1 MRLRL
6 LSLCALAVCLAG
18 CDNDPTPAPFRK
30 TRADGSTWI
39 TSVRAF
45 PDDPRS
51 LDPQFTYDEVS
62 HRIVSS
68 VYETLLQ
75 YKPFT
80 EDFVLEPSLGS
91 ALPESVTNSDG
102 TVDLVCRIKPG
113 LKFAD
118 DPCFP
123 DGRGREL
130 TSADFVYIFQRM
142 ADPKV
147 ECPIASTLQDYLVG
161 MREAWDAADKSGR
174 FDYDAPFAPVQA
186 IDRYTFK
193 IRLRKPYPQMKYWLA
208 FPFTAPVPREAV
220 EYYDGRVHD
229 GVQRDLF
236 RFHPVGTGAFRMAEW
251 DRGRLIRLVRNN
263 NYAATFPTS
272 GWPAEHVGRYAPH
285 VGKPLPLIDEV
296 QLLIMRES
304 IPAWILFKQGWT
316 DASGVGKDVFKS
328 VVGPGGALTSEYKAR
343 GIELEKDVEVSTFY
357 LMFNMQDP
365 LIGANVNLRRALSL
379 AYDAAAANQIFYNG
393 IFVETKQLL
402 PPGIFGYEENIENPY
417 RPANLAKAKEFLAK
431 AGYPNG
437 IDPKTGR
444 PLEIVLDSQADDSA
458 TRQLAEFEKGQFEK
472 LGIRVK
478 IVENIFAQMIDKQ
491 TRGTYQFLFA
501 GWNADFP
508 DPENYFFLFYGP
520 NLPPRGYN
528 QSFYKNPEFDRLYE
542 QMMTMEN
549 TPERAT
555 IIAKMNKIL
564 IDDCVITPIFNPAV
578 YVLMQPWA
586 KRIVRNALVAKGN
599 GFKYAW
605 IDQPERAIDREN
617 WNRKNYWPI
626 VVTVLVLATTVWLA
640 GRRRAA
646 ANV

>member
-1 MRLRL
+1 MNLRL
-6 LSLCALAVCLAG
+6 LFLCAVIACLAG
-18 CDNDPTPAPFRK
+18 CDNNPTPAPFK
-30 TRADGSTWI
+30 KSRADGSPWI

-80 EDFVLEPSLGS
+80 EKFELEPSLG
-91 ALPESVTNSDG
+91 AGMPETVIQADG
-102 TVDLVCRIKPG
+102 KVDLVCHIRPG

-123 DGRGREL
+123 NGKGREL

-147 ECPIASTLQDYLVG
+147 ECPIASTLQEYLVG
-161 MREAWDAADKSGR
+161 MKEAWDTADKLGH
-174 FDYDAPFAPVQA
+174 FDYEAPFPAVQA
-186 IDRYTFK
+186 VDRYTFK
-193 IRLRKPYPQMKYWLA
+193 IHLLKPYPQLKYWLA

-220 EYYDGRVHD
+220 EYYDGKIHD
-229 GVQRDLF
+229 GIQRDLF
-236 RFHPVGTGAFRMAEW
+236 RFHPVGTGAFRLAQW
-251 DRGRLIRLVRNN
+251 DRGRLIRLVRND
-263 NYAATFPTS
+263 NYAGVYPS
-272 GWPAEHVGRYAPH
+272 GGWPAEHADRYLPH
-285 VGKPLPLIDEV
+285 SGKRLPLIDEL

-328 VVGPGGALTSEYKAR
+328 VVGPGGTLTPEYQAR

-365 LIGANVNLRRALSL
+365 VIGANVDLRRALSL

-402 PPGIFGYEENIENPY
+402 PPGIFGYEQNIDNPF
-417 RPANLAKAKEFLAK
+417 RPADLVKAKDYLAK

-437 IDPKTGR
+437 IDPKTAR
-444 PLEIVLDSQADDSA
+444 PLELVLDTQADDSA
-458 TRQLAEFEKGQFEK
+458 GRQMAEFEKNQFEK
-472 LGIRVK
+472 LGIHVK

-508 DPENYFFLFYGP
+508 DPENFFFLFYGP

-542 QMMTMEN
+542 LMMTMEN
-549 TPERAT
+549 TPERAA
-555 IIAKMNKIL
+555 IIARMNKIL
-564 IDDCVITPIFNPAV
+564 IDDCVLAPIFNPAV

-586 KRIVRNALVAKGN
+586 KRTVLNALVAKGN
-599 GFKYAW
+599 GSKYAW
-605 IDQPERAIDREN
+605 IDQPMRTIERKN
-617 WNRKNYWPI
+617 LNRKNYWPI
-626 VVTVLVLATTVWLA
+626 AIAFLVAAAVVGLAI
-640 GRRRAA
+640 RRRLA